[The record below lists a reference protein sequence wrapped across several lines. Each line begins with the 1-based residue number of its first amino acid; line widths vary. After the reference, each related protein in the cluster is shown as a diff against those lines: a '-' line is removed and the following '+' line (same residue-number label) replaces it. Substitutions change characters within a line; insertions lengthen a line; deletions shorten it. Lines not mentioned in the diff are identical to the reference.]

1 MNFQNV
7 ISYIGFVENKNK
19 ILKTCN
25 YICKFIKISVGM
37 EYTYIY
43 IICMADCK
51 YLVSYIWYYEY
62 KY

>member
-51 YLVSYIWYYEY
+51 YLVSYI
-62 KY
+62 